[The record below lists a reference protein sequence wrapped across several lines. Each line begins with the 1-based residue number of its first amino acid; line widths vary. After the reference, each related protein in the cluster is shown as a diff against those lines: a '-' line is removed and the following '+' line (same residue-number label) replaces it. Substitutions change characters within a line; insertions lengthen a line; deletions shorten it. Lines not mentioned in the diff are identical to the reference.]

1 MKIPPV
7 TVYGKDLSRVKD
19 VLEIHFN
26 VKCVNTV
33 QFDEQVA
40 YVTFNEADT
49 PSIQNFIDSIACGI
63 DISHMGNIYSVTT
76 QYLDI

>member
-7 TVYGKDLSRVKD
+7 SVYGKDLNQVKD
-19 VLEIHFN
+19 AIESHFE

-33 QFDEQVA
+33 QFDEQSA
-40 YVTFNEADT
+40 HVTFDEADT
-49 PSIQNFIDSIACGI
+49 PSIQNFVENIACGVV
-63 DISHMGNIYSVTT
+63 ISHMGKIYSVTT